1 MAQVRFKVE
10 GENKM
15 HCAGCE
21 QRVDNALH
29 RLEGVGEVRASFQ
42 TQEVTVTIDESKVS
56 AEQVRE
62 RLEQLGYVAAPQGE
76 PV

>member
-29 RLEGVGEVRASFQ
+29 RLEGVGEVEATFQ
-42 TQEVTVTIDESKVS
+42 TQEVTVTVDESKVS
-56 AEQVRE
+56 TEQVRE
-62 RLEQLGYVAAPQGE
+62 RLERLGYDVARQGE